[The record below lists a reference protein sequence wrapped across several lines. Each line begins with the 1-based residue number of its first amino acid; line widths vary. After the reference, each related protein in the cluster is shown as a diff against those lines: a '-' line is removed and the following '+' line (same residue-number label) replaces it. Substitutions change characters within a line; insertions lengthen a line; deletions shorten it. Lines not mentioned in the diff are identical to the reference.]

1 MSLLFYVK
9 QLHSFKGTM
18 INRWIEGV
26 SFWEHC
32 PGLRVKVC
40 PSIWSLYLHSHGWYL
55 HWVNGAHI
63 PHIGVSLIVL
73 VVPEAQE
80 IQADQLQDHP
90 EKHKHSLD
98 LDFLNC
104 GGIKLTIKFS
114 LLRTMINRHDEVYTV
129 YRVFVPFLPLFLD
142 HQVYLGTLELQFL
155 PAETWKEKQPCR
167 SKNDRVLREKQ
178 THR

>member
-1 MSLLFYVK
+1 MSL
-9 QLHSFKGTM
+9 
-18 INRWIEGV
+18 N
-26 SFWEHC
+26 
-32 PGLRVKVC
+32 
-40 PSIWSLYLHSHGWYL
+40 
-55 HWVNGAHI
+55 
-63 PHIGVSLIVL
+63 VL

-98 LDFLNC
+98 LYFLNC